1 MTAAVHT
8 RRATDRRHEAAD
20 PTPGLALRLSWVLAG
35 LTIAAC
41 VATLT
46 VPDLLGGTPVMN
58 GSAKGTA
65 LVALV
70 VAVPLLTLSTWRAG
84 AGSLRALTVAT
95 GTTAYLLYNGVMF
108 VFATPFNQAFLVYV
122 AMLGVA
128 LWTLIAQSLAL
139 WGRTGELATDV
150 PWWVPAYIW
159 SVVVLNGI
167 AWLARV
173 LPATLADD
181 PTAWLAGTGVSTSP
195 VIVQDLA
202 FWLPGMAWLGWGAW
216 RARPPAVA
224 LAAAGLM
231 FWVLESLGVAV
242 DQWWGHRADPS
253 SAWAST
259 GAVVLFAALAL
270 VGLLPTLRLL
280 RAVPDRSGLPD
291 REEGT

>member
-1 MTAAVHT
+1 M
-8 RRATDRRHEAAD
+8 
-20 PTPGLALRLSWVLAG
+20 
-35 LTIAAC
+35 
-41 VATLT
+41 
-46 VPDLLGGTPVMN
+46 
-58 GSAKGTA
+58 
-65 LVALV
+65 
-70 VAVPLLTLSTWRAG
+70 PLLTLSTCRARG
-84 AGSLRALTVAT
+84 GSLRALTVAT

-202 FWLPGMAWLGWGAW
+202 FWLPVMAWLGWGPGGPARRQSPWPWRAWCSGSWSPSAW
-216 RARPPAVA
+216 R
-224 LAAAGLM
+224 
-231 FWVLESLGVAV
+231 
-242 DQWWGHRADPS
+242 
-253 SAWAST
+253 ST
-259 GAVVLFAALAL
+259 SGGAT
-270 VGLLPTLRLL
+270 GPTLPRPGP
-280 RAVPDRSGLPD
+280 RPVRS
-291 REEGT
+291 